1 MSEDQKKVN
10 LHDVEPLRP
19 VDDEPPAEE
28 PIEQADRI
36 GLTTAEMAE
45 SAPAVG
51 VSAEKPEEPP
61 AAADEDPL
69 EKLRRG

>member
-1 MSEDQKKVN
+1 MSEDEKKVN

-19 VDDEPPAEE
+19 VEDEPPAEE

-36 GLTTAEMAE
+36 GLAAAEIN
-45 SAPAVG
+45 SSTPAVG

-61 AAADEDPL
+61 TAPEEDPL
-69 EKLRRG
+69 EELRRG